1 MSARSKARKQA
12 LDLLYEA
19 DIRGGSALEFLQS
32 RDVVEDGPDARPI
45 RDFTKELI
53 GGIAE
58 NSRKIDELIT
68 TYAQGWDMDRM
79 PVLDRNIL
87 RLAIFELLWSQSVPE
102 AVAISEALE
111 LAANFSTEDS
121 SKYINWVLSKV
132 LEIKPDLVL

>member
-1 MSARSKARKQA
+1 MSSRSKARKAA
-12 LDLLYEA
+12 LDLLYES
-19 DIRGGSALEFLQS
+19 DIRKGSAAELLSKRVIEMEYEAREFT
-32 RDVVEDGPDARPI
+32 E
-45 RDFTKELI
+45 ELI
-53 GGIAE
+53 DGIE
-58 NSRKIDELIT
+58 LNKRKIDELIA

-111 LAANFSTEDS
+111 LATNFSTEDS
-121 SKYINWVLSKV
+121 SKYINGVLGKV

>member
-1 MSARSKARKQA
+1 VSSRSKARKAA
-12 LDLLYEA
+12 LDLLYES
-19 DIRGGSALEFLQS
+19 DIRKGSATELLSKRVTEM
-32 RDVVEDGPDARPI
+32 EYEARE
-45 RDFTKELI
+45 FTKELI
-53 GGIAE
+53 DGIE
-58 NSRKIDELIT
+58 LNKRKIDELIA
-68 TYAQGWDMDRM
+68 TYAHGWDMDRM

-121 SKYINWVLSKV
+121 SKYINGVLGKV

>member
-1 MSARSKARKQA
+1 VSSRSKARKAA
-12 LDLLYEA
+12 LDLLYES
-19 DIRGGSALEFLQS
+19 DIRKGSAAELLSKRVIEMEYEAREF
-32 RDVVEDGPDARPI
+32 
-45 RDFTKELI
+45 TNELI
-53 GGIAE
+53 DGIE
-58 NSRKIDELIT
+58 LNKRKIDELIA

-121 SKYINWVLSKV
+121 SKYINGVLSKV

>member
-1 MSARSKARKQA
+1 VSSRSKARKAA
-12 LDLLYEA
+12 LDLLYES
-19 DIRGGSALEFLQS
+19 DIRKGSAAELLSKRVTEM
-32 RDVVEDGPDARPI
+32 EYEARE
-45 RDFTKELI
+45 FTKELI
-53 GGIAE
+53 DGVE
-58 NSRKIDELIT
+58 LHKRKIDELIA

-121 SKYINWVLSKV
+121 SKYINGVLGKV

>member
-1 MSARSKARKQA
+1 MSSRSKARKAA
-12 LDLLYEA
+12 LDLLYES
-19 DIRGGSALEFLQS
+19 DIRKGSATELLSKRVTEM
-32 RDVVEDGPDARPI
+32 EYEARE
-45 RDFTKELI
+45 FTKELI
-53 GGIAE
+53 DGIE
-58 NSRKIDELIT
+58 LNKRKIDELIA

-121 SKYINWVLSKV
+121 SKYINGVLSKV
-132 LEIKPDLVL
+132 FEIKPDLVL

>member
-1 MSARSKARKQA
+1 VSSRSKARKAA
-12 LDLLYEA
+12 LDLLYES
-19 DIRGGSALEFLQS
+19 DIRKGSAAELLSKRVTEM
-32 RDVVEDGPDARPI
+32 EYEARE
-45 RDFTKELI
+45 FTKELI
-53 GGIAE
+53 DGIE
-58 NSRKIDELIT
+58 LNNRKIDELIA

-121 SKYINWVLSKV
+121 SKYINGVLSKV

>member
-1 MSARSKARKQA
+1 MSSRSKARKAA
-12 LDLLYEA
+12 LDLLYES
-19 DIRGGSALEFLQS
+19 DIRKGSAAELLSKRVIEM
-32 RDVVEDGPDARPI
+32 EYEARE
-45 RDFTKELI
+45 FTKELI
-53 GGIAE
+53 DGIE
-58 NSRKIDELIT
+58 LNNRKIDELIA

-121 SKYINWVLSKV
+121 SKYINGVLSKV